1 MANEVDDLII
11 LYDSSVEIT
20 GRLHYKDNLKT
31 KEGSFGPQASFA
43 ILIEK
48 PKKDKIAKHYIY
60 ARAFGEKLVEKL
72 KRIEKGTFIRVM
84 GELESG
90 FGGTYINVKVL
101 NPVSTIELQD
111 MLSRQKPAEEV
122 EDIFNDLEEAEE
134 FEELEESEELLDE
147 EPEELEE
154 ESNEIEESP
163 EEPEEKPEKP
173 ETTKTPVEEPEKKA
187 WSGWKK
193 KERRGIF

>member
-1 MANEVDDLII
+1 MAGEVDDLII

-48 PKKDKIAKHYIY
+48 PKKDKIARHYIY

>member
-1 MANEVDDLII
+1 MASEVDDLII

-173 ETTKTPVEEPEKKA
+173 EITEKPEEPEKKT

>member
-1 MANEVDDLII
+1 MASEIDDLII

-20 GRLHYKDNLKT
+20 GRLHFKDELKI
-31 KEGSFGPQASFA
+31 KESNFGPQASFA

-48 PKKDKIAKHYIY
+48 PKKDKVAKHYIY
-60 ARAFGEKLVEKL
+60 ARAFGEKLIEKL

-90 FGGTYINVKVL
+90 FSGTYINVKVL

-111 MLSRQKPAEEV
+111 MLSKQKPE
-122 EDIFNDLEEAEE
+122 EDIFETGEI
-134 FEELEESEELLDE
+134 EELDPEDLDEETLLE
-147 EPEELEE
+147 EPEE
-154 ESNEIEESP
+154 I
-163 EEPEEKPEKP
+163 EEPEE
-173 ETTKTPVEEPEKKA
+173 TIEEPKEPEENP

>member
-1 MANEVDDLII
+1 MASEVDDLII

-43 ILIEK
+43 ILVEK
-48 PKKDKIAKHYIY
+48 PKKDKIARHYIY

-90 FGGTYINVKVL
+90 FGGTYVNVKVL
-101 NPVSTIELQD
+101 NPVSTVELQD
-111 MLSRQKPAEEV
+111 MISKQKPAEEV

-154 ESNEIEESP
+154 ELNEIKESP

>member
-1 MANEVDDLII
+1 MAGEIDDLII

-43 ILIEK
+43 ILVEK
-48 PKKDKIAKHYIY
+48 PKKDKIARHYIY

-72 KRIEKGTFIRVM
+72 KRIEKGTFIRVL

-101 NPVSTIELQD
+101 NPVSTVELQD

-154 ESNEIEESP
+154 ESNKIEESP
-163 EEPEEKPEKP
+163 EEPEEKLEKP
-173 ETTKTPVEEPEKKA
+173 ETTKTPEKEPEKKA

>member
-1 MANEVDDLII
+1 MASEIDDLII

-20 GRLHYKDNLKT
+20 GRLHFKDELKI
-31 KEGSFGPQASFA
+31 KESNFGPQASFA

-48 PKKDKIAKHYIY
+48 PKKDKVAKHYIY
-60 ARAFGEKLVEKL
+60 ARAFGEKLIEKL

-90 FGGTYINVKVL
+90 FSGTYINVKVL

-111 MLSRQKPAEEV
+111 MLSRQKPE
-122 EDIFNDLEEAEE
+122 EDIFETEKLEELDPEDLGEE
-134 FEELEESEELLDE
+134 MLLE
-147 EPEELEE
+147 EPEETEE
-154 ESNEIEESP
+154 TIEETKEP
-163 EEPEEKPEKP
+163 EPEEKN
-173 ETTKTPVEEPEKKA
+173 

>member
-1 MANEVDDLII
+1 MAGEIDDLII

-48 PKKDKIAKHYIY
+48 LKKDKVARHYIY

-72 KRIEKGTFIRVM
+72 KRIEKGTFIRVL

>member
-1 MANEVDDLII
+1 MASEVDDLII

-173 ETTKTPVEEPEKKA
+173 ETTKIPEEEPEKKA